1 MEGVLGVAS
10 LQAGMLSFSCSKF
23 PSRVNGRFSCLK
35 YCDLR
40 ILGHIYILICKDS
53 S

>member
-1 MEGVLGVAS
+1 MEDVLGVAS

-23 PSRVNGRFSCLK
+23 PSRVNGRCSCLK

-40 ILGHIYILICKDS
+40 MLGHIYVLICKGRS
-53 S
+53 